1 MSEHNI
7 LSVNGYM
14 FGVESYSE
22 EYLNIKCIPCTD
34 RDRQYVK
41 HYLDSIAYKAE
52 NVMFGGSVK
61 TYSTEFDN
69 TELYRSGI
77 AFIKTTGLLDFKHK
91 LYGLW
96 PTHFS
101 DDGMIDFTFDHISKY
116 DFCPETCPYLSLTE
130 LRQAELKNITGI
142 NSIHKC
148 MKYNERL
155 YHLAALPKLYKCAQ
169 CYHEEIDISVL
180 S

>member
-1 MSEHNI
+1 MSEHTILNI
-7 LSVNGYM
+7 NG
-14 FGVESYSE
+14 YSE

-41 HYLDSIAYKAE
+41 RYLDSITHRAE
-52 NVMFGGSVK
+52 SIIYDRSDKV
-61 TYSTEFDN
+61 YSTEFDN
-69 TELYRSGI
+69 TELYHDGF

-96 PTHFS
+96 PTHIS

-130 LRQAELKNITGI
+130 LRQTELKNITGI

-155 YHLAALPKLYKCAQ
+155 YHLAAHPKLYKCTQ
-169 CYHEEIDISVL
+169 CYHEKIDISAI

>member
-1 MSEHNI
+1 MSEHTI
-7 LSVNGYM
+7 LSINGYM
-14 FGVESYSE
+14 FGVKSFSE
-22 EYLNIKCIPCTD
+22 DYLNIKCVPCTD
-34 RDRQYVK
+34 QDLAYVK
-41 HYLDSIAYKAE
+41 RYLDSITHRAE
-52 NVMFGGSVK
+52 NIIYDRSDK
-61 TYSTEFDN
+61 AYSTEFDN
-69 TELYRSGI
+69 AELYHNMF

-96 PTHFS
+96 PTHIS

-155 YHLAALPKLYKCAQ
+155 YHLAAHPKLYKCAK